1 MTGNAVPGEGE
12 VNRAKTEIPSLGLEK
27 CSVDK
32 GTETSH
38 MLEGENQLP
47 HIFWQTTL
55 LKDSMS
61 FRI

>member
-1 MTGNAVPGEGE
+1 MTENAVPGEGE

-47 HIFWQTTL
+47 HIF
-55 LKDSMS
+55 
-61 FRI
+61 